1 MKGRNMRT
9 VFIFFFSIVAA
20 LMLAETL
27 SRLAFRLYYGVP
39 FHDRR
44 IAEYPYADFVEAADP
59 PLRYVYIKRYF
70 DTYPRRFECSYNLV
84 HWDENGMPFINGSI
98 IRAGGTETAGTF
110 GYSAPSFAA
119 CCHDGAG
126 HPQLPQLTDQF
137 IILTAVKALEA
148 ISK

>member
-1 MKGRNMRT
+1 MRT

-59 PLRYVYIKRYF
+59 PLRYVYI
-70 DTYPRRFECSYNLV
+70 
-84 HWDENGMPFINGSI
+84 NGISTPT
-98 IRAGGTETAGTF
+98 RGGLNARTIWCTGTKM
-110 GYSAPSFAA
+110 GCP
-119 CCHDGAG
+119 
-126 HPQLPQLTDQF
+126 L
-137 IILTAVKALEA
+137 
-148 ISK
+148 

>member
-1 MKGRNMRT
+1 LREETLNEDKVLKGRNMRT

-59 PLRYVYIKRYF
+59 PLRYVYI
-70 DTYPRRFECSYNLV
+70 
-84 HWDENGMPFINGSI
+84 NGISTPTHGGSNGRTI
-98 IRAGGTETAGTF
+98 WCTGTEMGC
-110 GYSAPSFAA
+110 P
-119 CCHDGAG
+119 
-126 HPQLPQLTDQF
+126 L
-137 IILTAVKALEA
+137 
-148 ISK
+148 